1 VSCSICSHIPD
12 SLTANTGREHYL
24 PDTTS
29 ALVPLGWGTST
40 SEDIW
45 KCPECDNLYTYYS
58 EQAFTG
64 SGNTDEDVLTRLSPE
79 EARVVFAIGFP
90 GAAAAEAVAHEEE
103 DNFFNLPGLALSVTL
118 NHAYKANREIVRHF
132 IPRIVAELA
141 MTSSG
146 SYQYRDALI
155 GLGKARKDDA
165 RRIVEEIA
173 KHKIDKGHPLDWVK
187 QQCEQ
192 AL

>member
-1 VSCSICSHIPD
+1 MSCSICSKIPD

-24 PDTTS
+24 PETTTP
-29 ALVPLGWGTST
+29 LVPLKWGSST
-40 SEDIW
+40 NEDIW
-45 KCPECDNLYTYYS
+45 KCPQCDNLYTYYS

-64 SGNTDEDVLTRLSPE
+64 SGNNDEDVLTRLTAD
-79 EARVVFAIGFP
+79 EARVVRAVGFP
-90 GAAAAEAVAHEEE
+90 GTKPAEAVARDEE
-103 DNFFNLPGLALSVTL
+103 DDFFNLSGLAHSVTL
-118 NHAYKANREIVRHF
+118 NHAYASNREIVRHF

-141 MTSSG
+141 MTVGG
-146 SYQYRDALI
+146 SYQYRDTLI

-165 RRIVEEIA
+165 RRIIEEIK